1 MSESTDDL
9 TYKVGFTYKVRGTG
23 GDCEMGGVG
32 GGERPARGTGRTG
45 HGPHGAR
52 AARGTGRTGHGP
64 HGARAARGTGLRFG
78 ELGYGFEGGAGGSD
92 VVDAEHAGA

>member
-23 GDCEMGGVG
+23 GDFETGGAG
-32 GGERPARGTGRTG
+32 GGERAARGTGHTG
-45 HGPHGAR
+45 HGPHG
-52 AARGTGRTGHGP
+52 G
-64 HGARAARGTGLRFG
+64 RAARGTGLRFG
-78 ELGYGFEGGAGGSD
+78 ELGYGFEGGSGGSD